1 MNVIEMKSPKFL
13 VGIETRT
20 QNSLEIK
27 GEGKIPSLWNEFLN
41 TFKLDRKISNDIYA
55 VYSNY
60 ESDENG
66 QYDYFIGYEIAD
78 PDKYLNDDRYAVK
91 QIEVGKYSV
100 ISPIHKLSENVAY
113 NTWQKI
119 WQMNAKQ
126 LGGER
131 LFHTDFEVYTN
142 EKKNGQHSLV
152 NIYLS
157 LKK

>member
-1 MNVIEMKSPKFL
+1 MNVIEMKTPKFL

-27 GEGKIPSLWNEFLN
+27 GEGKIPALWNQFFN
-41 TFKLDRKISNDIYA
+41 FFKIDKKISSDIYA
-55 VYSNY
+55 IYSNY

-66 QYDYFIGYEIAD
+66 QYDYFIGYEIAN
-78 PDKYLNDDRYAVK
+78 PDKYLNGDSYVVK
-91 QIEVGKYSV
+91 QIEVGTYSV
-100 ISPIHKLSENVAY
+100 ISPINKISENVAY
-113 NTWQKI
+113 STWQKI
-119 WQMNAKQ
+119 WRMNAKQ

-142 EKKNGQHSLV
+142 DKKNGQQSLV